1 MDAIVAVD
9 ARWGIGRDG
18 GLLFRISADLRLSLI
33 HI

>member
-18 GLLFRISADLRLSLI
+18 GLLFRIYHLDV
-33 HI
+33 H